1 MWAASSQVGDEVT
14 AIEIGAFLAERHQH
28 FPPGAGP
35 IASVEFG
42 VPRVHYESQDTW
54 TSAVTSGLDWRA
66 EIRLSALDAHGQ
78 APDVVVG
85 FVEFLVLQLGR
96 QHVGE
101 MLALYGDR
109 AAQFSE
115 LFDDVWLAP
124 DLDENDDFTAGMP
137 ISAVLVVLDARVD
150 ARFPSE
156 CRLRPWAVAEVVDTM
171 LPTTAGLVAMSAF
184 ASPHAPERHRRL
196 VSADRIDAD
205 WPLVGCT
212 SIPGH
217 PDFFGRATA
226 YTYLADARSSLG
238 VIRDQT
244 FEVEP

>member
-1 MWAASSQVGDEVT
+1 MT
-14 AIEIGAFLAERHQH
+14 AIDIGTFLADRQQH
-28 FPPGAGP
+28 FPPAAGP
-35 IASVEFG
+35 ITSVEFG
-42 VPRVHYESQDTW
+42 FPRVHYESQDAW
-54 TSAVTSGLDWRA
+54 TSTVTSGLDWRA

-78 APDVVVG
+78 APDAVVG
-85 FVEFLVLQLGR
+85 YVDFLVLQLGR
-96 QHVGE
+96 QPIAEV
-101 MLALYGDR
+101 LALYGDR
-109 AAQFSE
+109 AARFSE
-115 LFDDVWLAP
+115 LFNDVWLAP

-137 ISAVLVVLDARVD
+137 ISAALVVLDAEVD

-156 CRLRPWAVAEVVDTM
+156 ARLRPWAVAEVIDTM
-171 LPTTAGLVAMSAF
+171 LPTTAGLVIMNAF
-184 ASPHAPERHRRL
+184 ASPLAPEQHRRL

-217 PDFFGRATA
+217 PQFFGRATA
-226 YTYLADARSSLG
+226 YTYLGDARSSLG

>member
-1 MWAASSQVGDEVT
+1 MAT
-14 AIEIGAFLAERHQH
+14 IGIGTFLAERHQH
-28 FPPGAGP
+28 FPPGDSP
-35 IASVEFG
+35 ITSIEFG

-54 TSAVTSGLDWRA
+54 TSTVTSGLDWRA
-66 EIRLSALDAHGQ
+66 EIRVSALDAHGQ

-85 FVEFLVLQLGR
+85 FVDFLVLQLGR
-96 QHVGE
+96 QPVAEVLSLH
-101 MLALYGDR
+101 GDR
-109 AAQFSE
+109 AARFGE

-124 DLDENDDFTAGMP
+124 DLDENDDFTAGMS
-137 ISAVLVVLDARVD
+137 ISAALVILDARVD
-150 ARFPSE
+150 ARIPSE
-156 CRLRPWAVAEVVDTM
+156 ARLRPWAVAEVVDTM
-171 LPTTAGLVAMSAF
+171 LPTTTGLVAMNAF
-184 ASPHAPERHRRL
+184 ASPLAPEQHRRL

-226 YTYLADARSSLG
+226 YTYLGDARSSLG